1 MKDFGS
7 IKNSFCLTK
16 GDNSKLRKGEVP
28 GEEAPISGLPS
39 IPYPAHSP
47 SPANRRTPEL
57 CK

>member
-39 IPYPAHSP
+39 IPLPCPFPLP
-47 SPANRRTPEL
+47 SQQENP
-57 CK
+57 